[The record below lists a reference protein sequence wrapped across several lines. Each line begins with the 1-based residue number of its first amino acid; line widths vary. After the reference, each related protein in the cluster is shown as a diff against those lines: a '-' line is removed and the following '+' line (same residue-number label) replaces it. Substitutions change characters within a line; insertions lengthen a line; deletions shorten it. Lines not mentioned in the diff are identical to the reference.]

1 GYLLLTRLRWCW
13 WSDGIRQQ
21 PDRNV
26 SPCGR
31 LCWADSQRGE
41 ANRSASGA
49 IDQIRV
55 CYQFASGQGAR
66 HRRAQLDAIACGRG
80 DRMIAR
86 RGFITLLGGA
96 AAWPLA
102 VRGQQQRSI
111 GVLMMYAESDPEGQI
126 RARALEETLQKLGWI
141 KGSNLRIDYRWVGDD
156 S

>member
-1 GYLLLTRLRWCW
+1 
-13 WSDGIRQQ
+13 
-21 PDRNV
+21 
-26 SPCGR
+26 
-31 LCWADSQRGE
+31 
-41 ANRSASGA
+41 
-49 IDQIRV
+49 
-55 CYQFASGQGAR
+55 
-66 HRRAQLDAIACGRG
+66 
-80 DRMIAR
+80 MIAR

-156 S
+156 SGDLFRLHAADLVKLREEAIVAVSSPAVRANRIRVLGVLSLS